1 MLGRKKKHIVVILH
15 KKYHNINMC
24 MTIRVLAFNLASK
37 EQACFGEEKT
47 PSLTVYEKNV
57 SERRK

>member
-1 MLGRKKKHIVVILH
+1 
-15 KKYHNINMC
+15 MC
-24 MTIRVLAFNLASK
+24 MTIRVLAFNLALK

-57 SERRK
+57 SEQRKQKDALS